1 MWGFAAGVAAEFGS
15 HESILQQAGGHLFGV
30 TFFMLLISVASI
42 MPKFASGVPI
52 GEKCDLLFRSHAGR
66 IRWLLTPVRYAPLQG
81 NCTMQPAKG
90 ACRDRSLSSTRRM
103 RFGLV
108 RPLSSSLYLH
118 DCLLNA
124 CLQANSNL

>member
-52 GEKCDLLFRSHAGR
+52 GETDVTCSVYHRKVVRSQSVVADSC
-66 IRWLLTPVRYAPLQG
+66 PVCAVPGELHNAASKGSLPGPLAFFNKTHEIWVGAPLVKV
-81 NCTMQPAKG
+81 TVSA
-90 ACRDRSLSSTRRM
+90 R
-103 RFGLV
+103 
-108 RPLSSSLYLH
+108 
-118 DCLLNA
+118 LLA
-124 CLQANSNL
+124 GCMPTG

>member
-52 GEKCDLLFRSHAGR
+52 GETDV
-66 IRWLLTPVRYAPLQG
+66 T
-81 NCTMQPAKG
+81 CTMQPAKG
-90 ACRDRSLSSTRRM
+90 ACRDRSPSSTRRM

-108 RPLSSSLYLH
+108 RPLSRSLYLH
-118 DCLLNA
+118 DCLLDA
-124 CLQANSNL
+124 CLQANL